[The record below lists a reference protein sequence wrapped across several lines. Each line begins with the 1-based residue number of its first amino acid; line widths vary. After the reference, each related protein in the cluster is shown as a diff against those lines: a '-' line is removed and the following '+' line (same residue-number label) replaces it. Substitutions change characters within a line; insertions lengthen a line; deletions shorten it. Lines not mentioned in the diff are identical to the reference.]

1 MIDSFTAR
9 HTADHF
15 LVMDHPPSDAVYIY
29 SRQWVDGWERRLLA
43 LARDANDRR
52 ARRLTFSLGLWNGM
66 VHSP

>member
-1 MIDSFTAR
+1 
-9 HTADHF
+9 
-15 LVMDHPPSDAVYIY
+15 
-29 SRQWVDGWERRLLA
+29 VDGWERRLLA